1 MTNKDGL
8 GWVLWWCLVLS
19 AVPVAAD
26 QLAVGDRLPALT
38 LHDQHDQTTAIAED
52 TRLLLVAVEKPAAD
66 LVTAFLEEQPAGF
79 LQRNAAVYLM
89 DISAM
94 PKMITR
100 MFALPKMQTLWL
112 FCRGIRIKSP
122 SSDWIRAAWKGW
134 ISWPMNRGSAR
145 FFDLP
150 AIGHSYLLTKN
161 HFWRET

>member
-38 LHDQHDQTTAIAED
+38 LHDQHDQTTAIAQD

-66 LVTAFLEEQPAGF
+66 LVTAYLEEQPAGF

-100 MFALPKMQTLWL
+100 MFALPKMRKRPYRILLAEDADTLAFL
-112 FCRGIRIKSP
+112 PRHQNQVTVISL
-122 SSDWIRAAWKGW
+122 DKGRVERLDFVADE
-134 ISWPMNRGSAR
+134 SGLSAV
-145 FFDLP
+145 F
-150 AIGHSYLLTKN
+150 
-161 HFWRET
+161 